1 MRSLP
6 AGRVALCFRG
16 VTYGA
21 FGCPLM
27 PVYSSVRER
36 SRQGGNPQALGMWLC
51 RGMTFFTCR
60 SCGGRPSPRRRVEGR
75 FAAFLCPVV
84 IVALFILLFLRRL
97 KKRLDMD
104 FIRFVKKWT
113 LLCAMAAGAG
123 VYLLFAEVGP
133 LQPVGS
139 AVGPWFVQAM
149 PLLIFAIL
157 YVTFC
162 KIRLHDL
169 HLSAWH
175 VWVQAVRVS
184 LALLLIAMMRML
196 DGEPK
201 LLLEGAFVCV
211 MCPTAAAAAVV
222 TDKLGGSIASM
233 TVYTLVDNMLT
244 AVLIP
249 LLFPLV
255 ERGAAMGFAASFLM
269 ILEKVAL
276 VLVLPFCCAMA
287 TRRWWPSLAAR
298 IQSVRNLA
306 FYMWA
311 FNLSV
316 VMGITLHNIL
326 TAAVTGEAL
335 VLLIVIP
342 LGVTLLLFA
351 VGKAIGRRYGDS
363 VSGGQAMGQKN
374 TIVGIWLTVSYLN
387 PTAAIAP
394 CAYVVWQNTVNAWQL
409 WCKEKYGV
417 LKW

>member
-1 MRSLP
+1 M
-6 AGRVALCFRG
+6 F
-16 VTYGA
+16 TDMQFIA
-21 FGCPLM
+21 F
-27 PVYSSVRER
+27 
-36 SRQGGNPQALGMWLC
+36 
-51 RGMTFFTCR
+51 F
-60 SCGGRPSPRRRVEGR
+60 
-75 FAAFLCPVV
+75 
-84 IVALFILLFLRRL
+84 
-97 KKRLDMD
+97 
-104 FIRFVKKWT
+104 KKWT

-133 LQPVGS
+133 LQPVGC
-139 AVGPWFVQAM
+139 AVGPLFVQAM

-169 HLSAWH
+169 HFTAWH
-175 VWVQAVRVS
+175 VWVQAVRVV
-184 LALLLIAMMRML
+184 LALLLVAAMRGL
-196 DGEPK
+196 DGAPK

-233 TVYTLVDNMLT
+233 TVYTLVDNLLT
-244 AVLIP
+244 ALLIP

-255 ERGAAMGFAASFLM
+255 ECGADVGFAASFLA
-269 ILEKVAL
+269 ILERVAL

-287 TRRWWPSLAAR
+287 TRRWLPALAAR
-298 IQSVRNLA
+298 IQGVRNLA

-326 TAAVTGEAL
+326 TARLAGATLALLVAVSL
-335 VLLIVIP
+335 V
-342 LGVTLLLFA
+342 VTFVLFA
-351 VGKAIGRRYGDS
+351 LGKAIGRRYGDS
-363 VSGGQAMGQKN
+363 VSGGQALGQKN
-374 TIVGIWLTVSYLN
+374 TIVGIWLTVTYLN

-409 WCKEKYGV
+409 WCKEKYGAV
-417 LKW
+417 KW